1 MIFNI
6 KLGVVKMSSFKEN
19 LYTIKEINQVSTKEK
34 LSKAFQSYAS
44 IYNLVKKGRVPY
56 TKAGNRYLLRICD
69 IEKALLSDY
78 SISSDGVRKIS

>member
-1 MIFNI
+1 MQTNYAKAACFNESKDFIF
-6 KLGVVKMSSFKEN
+6 G
-19 LYTIKEINQVSTKEK
+19 LYEAASKKEK